1 MSAYFLFY
9 VANWKRKRKKRRFAL
24 EQAVLDPLF

>member
-1 MSAYFLFY
+1 MRQAE
-9 VANWKRKRKKRRFAL
+9 KEKGKKRRFAL